1 MKKEYSAFAE
11 IARQQNLTKE
21 EREVQEVSF
30 CQNIVLSYA
39 IARLHYY
46 AYLVL
51 DASGAL
57 APQKMVVESLRTNA
71 EEVEGITAWFFQ
83 EREKL
88 INKFSSEDT
97 SFEKQQEEIFSL
109 ESGRR
114 QKMQK
119 NLRGLMDIYFP
130 RLSVV
135 GLIHEQEEIMKFF
148 LLPGDEYQIFFEIK
162 DLNAYFY
169 DIETAQ
175 NIEQKINKNK
185 QKKGISFI
193 GFHGL
198 LLSIDKKYDI
208 ENMGDS
214 FYNSIKECQCFAN
227 LIKHKSQ
234 KSYDDLLKYPYL
246 FSPIETTIDPNN
258 REPIL
263 SLNTFYRYIR
273 SFEKFWIH
281 ILKNVHKPMEC
292 NEFIMQSHEHI
303 DWCVQQYQK
312 FPWNKEKNTT
322 DSI

>member
-1 MKKEYSAFAE
+1 MAQGYSVFVKTIMQQKPTKKE
-11 IARQQNLTKE
+11 L
-21 EREVQEVSF
+21 EVLN
-30 CQNIVLSYA
+30 CQDVVLSYA
-39 IARLHYY
+39 IIRLHFY
-46 AYLVL
+46 AELAL
-51 DASGAL
+51 NAFKTL
-57 APQKMVVESLRTNA
+57 APKEMIAKNLRAKVGEVNEITVSSVRDLERLKNKFFLENTSLEKRK
-71 EEVEGITAWFFQ
+71 EEV
-83 EREKL
+83 
-88 INKFSSEDT
+88 NSH
-97 SFEKQQEEIFSL
+97 
-109 ESGRR
+109 ESGRQ

-119 NLRGLMDIYFP
+119 NLREIVKIVFP

-135 GLIHEQEEIMKFF
+135 GLINEQEEIMKFF
-148 LLPGDEYQIFFEIK
+148 LLPGDEYQSFFKIK
-162 DLNAYFY
+162 NFSAYFY

-292 NEFIMQSHEHI
+292 NEFIMETHKQI
-303 DWCVQQYQK
+303 DLCIQQYQER
-312 FPWNKEKNTT
+312 PWNKEGKIM